1 MAVSDLLANA
11 ILIVIVAVALI
22 IVVVFG
28 VTTAY
33 DSGKRR

>member
-22 IVVVFG
+22 VVVVFA

-33 DSGKRR
+33 DGGKRR

>member
-11 ILIVIVAVALI
+11 ILTVIAAVALI
-22 IVVVFG
+22 IIVVFA

-33 DSGKRR
+33 DGGKRR

>member
-22 IVVVFG
+22 IVVVFA
-28 VTTAY
+28 VTTGY
-33 DSGKRR
+33 DGGKRR